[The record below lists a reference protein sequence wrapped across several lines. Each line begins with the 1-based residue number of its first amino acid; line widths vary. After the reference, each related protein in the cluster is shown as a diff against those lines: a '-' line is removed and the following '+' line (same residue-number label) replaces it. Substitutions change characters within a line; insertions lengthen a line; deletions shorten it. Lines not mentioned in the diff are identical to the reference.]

1 MCEWLVYNK
10 LSMLDEIMFPFS
22 VTDKIDNKLKFLL
35 RQEKNFLS
43 PNLRLRYCN
52 ALIQPYFDYNCS
64 AE

>member
-1 MCEWLVYNK
+1 
-10 LSMLDEIMFPFS
+10 MLDEVMFPFS

-43 PNLRLRYCN
+43 PNLRLRDCN
-52 ALIQPYFDYNCS
+52 ALIQPYFDYKCS